1 MGHALGTR
9 TIMLGTRGLLCL
21 SDDELQLVHEAIP
34 GDALWS
40 CVRCCKRL
48 RTAALASGGLA
59 LAAAIG
65 GYLASV
71 KLARLVRECALSR
84 DLCAGKLGYITAAQA
99 CHLRML
105 RWALANGGVGLH
117 GDVVMELAIAAGNLS
132 MVRVAHEH
140 GCVYGRDYETAAITD
155 HLAIVQWLY
164 ERDSECSEQLR
175 QSRMTSAAG
184 CAAAHGK
191 LQVLKWVTDEQDERH
206 NNLFGRTFLSRSER
220 IAASRPP
227 PEVPAY
233 WGRYILAAAARG
245 GHSHVIRW
253 AHRAGCTEEETEEE
267 WTQAVKLARAAAKIV
282 YQRECTEKLQR
293 QRAGQQRA
301 PSKMLEAG
309 MFDETHQWL
318 FEEANAVNKLIASSA
333 TLLRGPRTAHEHA

>member
-1 MGHALGTR
+1 MPDVILATR
-9 TIMLGTRGLLCL
+9 ELLSL
-21 SDDELQLVHEAIP
+21 SDDELQLVHEAMT

-233 WGRYILAAAARG
+233 WALHPCCCRKGWTLACHSMGTPRRVYRGGDRRRMDAGCKASKGFSKDSVPERVHRETAEAEGWAAA
-245 GHSHVIRW
+245 
-253 AHRAGCTEEETEEE
+253 CT
-267 WTQAVKLARAAAKIV
+267 
-282 YQRECTEKLQR
+282 
-293 QRAGQQRA
+293 QQDA
-301 PSKMLEAG
+301 
-309 MFDETHQWL
+309 
-318 FEEANAVNKLIASSA
+318 
-333 TLLRGPRTAHEHA
+333 